1 MSLKQAIIV
10 RNEYTIKQAN
20 GKGSRGSSPG
30 KYISGYMA
38 RSDAVEAV
46 APIVRNKLDDFI
58 MRYMARDSAVEQLTT
73 DSNADYDQQPE
84 MNSRRGRQGRRATLK
99 QRRAERSAR
108 RAALRAGVNTDSDT
122 TNPSQPVHP
131 RELAEFTTQDGQRV
145 HDLMLR
151 AQGNGGVAFGYGDV
165 SLSHDDLHAAS
176 NNVQELYENRHTVMK
191 VVLSFTQDYLTAH
204 GLIPEDLDIKR
215 AGDYRGQVDQMK
227 LRMAVMHGVD
237 RLAQRHYD
245 DLRYVGVIQ
254 VDTKHVHAHLTM
266 VDAGYGH
273 RAADG
278 TQKGKINKPGK
289 AILRR
294 GIDAWL
300 DQHQHMA
307 HLSAAVGYEKRNVT
321 SYVKRWAFHQLTQES
336 AAQFVVACLPGDKRL
351 WRASTNAKEMDKPN
365 RLVRELVEA
374 RLGETDSPMPAAL
387 SQVYQYAQ
395 KRRVKE
401 GLSKQDTQRLIDNGR
416 EKIIEQAMNGVYSVL
431 SAISDEQR
439 DVSTAML
446 TVMRQDYEDLLDGI
460 ARKKSKD
467 LDEQGSSGSQEVG
480 KEEPEPSIEEF
491 GLRLR
496 SYSARLNHHREQ
508 REAFA
513 VKKRSWEDANSQGLA
528 DPTSQVMWSFYD
540 TEEQYHAMCQS
551 KYQHF
556 LTFAPPVGQWEKQW
570 AEVADYGKR
579 VVGLRALRADRSL
592 ARMSDER
599 AAEALGR
606 QLYDQPGGGL
616 LARTGAE
623 GKAGRAVLDGRIERM
638 MVTYQQKI
646 DDLRREWAQLGA
658 RLEVEGDAVL
668 MDAAD
673 LRESGGEGADERQIQ
688 QQTIE
693 LPVADVSDSVRT
705 YLDEELRDSRDVSA
719 HDPVHTL
726 RGRFQVVFRPEHDFE
741 QVRGAD
747 LHDLHYDWFSDQKVS
762 QPIVRSYGELVTQ
775 RRYAFERA
783 REWMISSQQEPE
795 AVAEELD
802 HAGADITRMEA
813 TSSEVSRTGIL
824 RSAMLARI
832 REQARQRAQ
841 RAAEEQARRER
852 ELVAQRQQEIDQE
865 TTQPAF
871 EVVQRHVQ
879 PESVQIKRGRTV
891 ALDKRVQPLIRD
903 AVDRAVL
910 DSQLRSTRDGG
921 LG

>member
-38 RSDAVEAV
+38 RSDAVETV

-73 DSNADYDQQPE
+73 DGETGYDQQPE
-84 MNSRRGRQGRRATLK
+84 MSPRRGRQGRRTTLK
-99 QRRAERSAR
+99 QRREQRSAR
-108 RAALRAGVNTDSDT
+108 RAALRAGADTAPDT

-176 NNVQELYENRHTVMK
+176 TNVQELYEDGHTVMK
-191 VVLSFTQDYLTAH
+191 VVLSFTQEYLAEH

-254 VDTKHVHAHLTM
+254 VDTKHVHAHLTL
-266 VDAGYGH
+266 VDAGHGN

-278 TQKGKINKPGK
+278 TQKGKINAPGK
-289 AILRR
+289 AVLRR

-336 AAQFVVACLPGDKRL
+336 AAQFVVACLPEDKRL

-374 RLGETDSPMPAAL
+374 RLGESDSPMPAAM

-401 GLSKQDTQRLIDNGR
+401 GLGKQDTQRLIDNGR

-431 SAISDEQR
+431 SAIPDEQR

-446 TVMRQDYEDLLDGI
+446 TVMGQDYEDLLDGI

-467 LDEQGSSGSQEVG
+467 LDEQGGSGTQEV
-480 KEEPEPSIEEF
+480 EVEASEPSIEEF

-508 REAFA
+508 RHEFA
-513 VKKRSWEDANSQGLA
+513 AKKRSWEDANAQGLA

-540 TEEQYHAMCQS
+540 AEEQYHAMCQS

-570 AEVADYGKR
+570 AEVADYGKK

-638 MVTYQQKI
+638 MATYGQKI

-658 RLEVEGDAVL
+658 RLEV
-668 MDAAD
+668 
-673 LRESGGEGADERQIQ
+673 GADTDDVVDATGEPEPEHDDAGGLSTQHQ
-688 QQTIE
+688 VIE
-693 LPVADVSDSVRT
+693 LPAAGVSDSVRT
-705 YLDEELRDSRDVSA
+705 YADAVSRDGGDGDTQDPA
-719 HDPVHTL
+719 HHL

-741 QVRGAD
+741 QVRGVD

-762 QPIVRSYGELVTQ
+762 QPIVRGFGELVTQ

-802 HAGADITRMEA
+802 VVDADISRMEA
-813 TSSEVSRTGIL
+813 TSIEVSRTGIL

-832 REQARQRAQ
+832 KEQARQRAQ
-841 RAAEEQARRER
+841 RAAEEQARREE
-852 ELVAQRQQEIDQE
+852 ELAAQRQQEVDLA
-865 TTQPAF
+865 PVHPVF
-871 EVVQRHVQ
+871 EVVQRRVQ
-879 PESVQIKRGRTV
+879 QESVRIKRGRTV
-891 ALDKRVQPLIRD
+891 TLDKRVQPLIRD

-910 DSQLRSTRDGG
+910 DGG